1 MLPERGVVGAVVRYV
16 NVKVPDFQKFPIAVA
31 ASRAE
36 RNYLAKQEAKTGVK
50 TTSTGPPSSLYAF
63 TGHQTEEH
71 SVRSSFSLLGHIFT
85 LVDGRVCHRA
95 W

>member
-1 MLPERGVVGAVVRYV
+1 MVRYV

-71 SVRSSFSLLGHIFT
+71 SVRSAYWSHIIT
-85 LVDGRVCHRA
+85 LIDGRVCHRA